1 MISQAIYNILTNDAP
16 VFAVVGTKI
25 FPNMATQRT
34 DFPYIVYSVVSKV
47 PTDSKDSGLGFDR
60 YRIQVDCVDESYT
73 DVETLASLVRTA
85 LDRKTGSY
93 GSMVILQIVYDDTVD
108 VHNEFQED
116 SQQVYQKAVDF
127 LIITK

>member
-34 DFPYIVYSVVSKV
+34 DFPYIVYSVIGKV

-73 DVETLASLVRTA
+73 DAETLASLVRTA

-93 GSMVILQIVYDDTVD
+93 GSMVILQIVYDDTVGR
-108 VHNEFQED
+108 
-116 SQQVYQKAVDF
+116 
-127 LIITK
+127 TR